1 MHIAMWSP
9 SWPLKR
15 SHNGIVT
22 FVHCMNQELTSMGHK
37 VSVFAPLHEESEPT
51 PGVHWVNLSS
61 SGWRHRLLRRVCG
74 PRDPAPLFGAQ
85 IAAAVLAV
93 HGRDPID
100 VIEIEESFGWAGDVE
115 RLTGLPM
122 LIKLH
127 GPAFLSMTEDEL
139 RSPDAPAK
147 LEREGHALARATA
160 IAAPSR
166 STLSD
171 TLSRYG
177 LEPKIG
183 EHVVNPVTV
192 DTLTP
197 LWDAGKCDP
206 DTLLFVGRFD
216 RRKGADLLLDAF
228 ERLARE
234 RPRLKLVFAGP
245 DRGMAMPS
253 GESLDFATY
262 GAQTLSA
269 DTLKRVDYRGSVSNS
284 DVALLRVGAALTV
297 VASRWE
303 SQGYTALEAM
313 LQGCPLVSSDAGG
326 LVENGVHGQT
336 GLFFRSE
343 DAGDLCEKI
352 ATLLDDR
359 AAAATLGAAGRRYV
373 LEHHAARKVAEQSLD
388 LYRRVIESA
397 KR

>member
-9 SWPLKR
+9 GWPLK
-15 SHNGIVT
+15 SAQNGIVT
-22 FVHCMNQELTSMGHK
+22 FVDCMARELTSLGHR
-37 VSVFAPLHEESEPT
+37 VSVFAPSSPHSKPM
-51 PGVHWVNLSS
+51 PGVQWV
-61 SGWRHRLLRRVCG
+61 GRAPGDWRDRVLRRL
-74 PRDPAPLFGAQ
+74 RTRQDPMVAGGQ
-85 IAAAVLAV
+85 GIAAALLAV
-93 HGRDPID
+93 HRRDPID
-100 VIEIEESFGWAGDVE
+100 VIEMEESFGWAGDVE
-115 RLTGLPM
+115 RVTGLPM
-122 LIKLH
+122 LVKLH
-127 GPAFLSMTEDEL
+127 GPAFLSLTEEEL
-139 RSPDAPAK
+139 QSPGAAAK
-147 LEREGHALARATA
+147 IDREGRALGLANA

-171 TLSRYG
+171 TLARYG
-177 LEPKIG
+177 LTPKIG

-206 DTLLFVGRFD
+206 DTILFVGRFD

-253 GESLDFATY
+253 GAPLDFAAY
-262 GAQTLSA
+262 CAQTLSA
-269 DTLKRVDYRGSVSNS
+269 ETSKRIDYRGSLSNS

-336 GLFFRSE
+336 GLFFRSG
-343 DAGDLCEKI
+343 DAGDLGEKI

-359 AAAATLGAAGRRYV
+359 ATAATLGAAGRRYV